1 MKKAP
6 KKVTVKP
13 RTLELEAGQTYIL
26 SATLPKKTAS
36 YKLTWTSSNKKVA
49 TVDANGLVTAVKPG
63 TAKITVK
70 TFNKKKAVCKVTVKE
85 PFNPKTPEEA
95 MEYLGRDDVTIEAI
109 GRIKEKHNMIPLTG
123 NENAEEKKRIE
134 AVNKAAEQ
142 VNKEIDACNETNDK
156 LCAELSSFGKEVA
169 KDASASET
177 EDTLIFTLAD
187 IKLVVEKSAMEL
199 MQSGGEYS
207 LEGETSDGVYKVACG
222 KGTYY
227 MAINEDA
234 IYISSTL
241 PNSNIFN
248 ASNGHV
254 SNSAIEKVYAEFKNK
269 TTWISNSVAF
279 INALIQKKID
289 HYGDLI
295 KDEND
300 FVKSNAELYPK
311 GGDDY
316 KSIEAVARKNIH
328 HYEDCQAFF
337 RGVSRAFAAVNI
349 AGEIASL
356 FDIANKWGEVIRIDY
371 HGHPTEKD
379 IEEGNEKTAKLL
391 NTNIKWAYGFFT
403 SSAMMSLLSI
413 GGVIASVS
421 TTVASAFG
429 GLLSPIAAGGVG
441 ITLSMIASSIM
452 LAATANLS
460 YKAVEKLDDK
470 LHIMMPDEDTV
481 IFGHYEQDGKRSN
494 GPEPIEWI
502 VLNKNGNNL
511 TLISKYGLDCKPYN
525 TESKGNTWD
534 KCSLLAW
541 LNGTFLQSA
550 FTSAE
555 RAKLQTVTVRAYP
568 NPLYSTPAGKDTNDK
583 VYLMS
588 FCDGDSLF
596 SATNGCCEPTAY
608 AWGQS
613 NGELW
618 IQYGNG
624 PWWMRSP
631 GEETWKAACIDYSGQ
646 YSSARVASLGVMVRP
661 MVCLRLS

>member
-1 MKKAP
+1 
-6 KKVTVKP
+6 
-13 RTLELEAGQTYIL
+13 
-26 SATLPKKTAS
+26 
-36 YKLTWTSSNKKVA
+36 
-49 TVDANGLVTAVKPG
+49 VTAVKPG

-70 TFNKKKAVCKVTVKE
+70 TFNKKKAVCTLTVKK

-95 MEYLGRDDVTIEAI
+95 MNYLGNDDVSIEAI
-109 GRIKEKHNMIPLTG
+109 GRIEKKHDLIPLTG
-123 NENAEEKKRIE
+123 NESAEEKKRIK
-134 AVNKAAEQ
+134 AVNKAAKK
-142 VNKEIDACNETNDK
+142 VNQQIDSCNKTYDK
-156 LCAELSSFGKEVA
+156 LCAEMKNYGKKFA
-169 KDASASET
+169 KDASASGT
-177 EDTLIFTLAD
+177 KGNLTFTVAD
-187 IKLVVEKSAMEL
+187 MKLVVDKSAMKL
-199 MQSGGEYS
+199 MQSGGKCS
-207 LEGETSDGVYKVACG
+207 LKGETDDGVLKVACG

-227 MAINEDA
+227 MTIKKDA
-234 IYISSTL
+234 IYITSTL
-241 PNSNIFN
+241 PNANVRNTSNGLVSNIDIKK
-248 ASNGHV
+248 A
-254 SNSAIEKVYAEFKNK
+254 YATFKDK
-269 TTWISNSVAF
+269 ATWISNTVAS
-279 INALIQKKID
+279 INSMIIKAID
-289 HYGDLI
+289 NYDKLI

-300 FVKSNAELYPK
+300 FVRENAELYPK

-316 KSIEAVARKNIH
+316 LKIEKAARENIN
-328 HYEDCQAFF
+328 HYMDCKAFYT
-337 RGVSRAFAAVNI
+337 GVSAAFAAVNI

-356 FDIANKWGEVIRIDY
+356 NDIADKWGEVIRIDY
-371 HGHPTEKD
+371 HGHPTKKD
-379 IEEGNEKTAKLL
+379 IEEGKEKTAKSL

-534 KCSLLAW
+534 KCSLRVW